1 MWGARSKRQM
11 DPSLLPLYMPSLCNY
26 TFTIPTLVI
35 MILHVIR
42 WWNSYASIGP

>member
-1 MWGARSKRQM
+1 MWGARSKRQV
-11 DPSLLPLYMPSLCNY
+11 DPSLLPKYILFLCND
-26 TFTIPTLVI
+26 TITIPTLVI